1 MPVGGIRLISPL
13 PTHSREPSSLHR
25 EQLHTPTIV
34 IALLSLVGGFIADA
48 AATKALA
55 VGATLTIALAIVA
68 NLLEPPIWTVYV
80 AFVAIIAVAAA
91 IATEHDRV
99 DRGLPRKVRKPRGSA
114 PHA

>member
-1 MPVGGIRLISPL
+1 LRAGKLDSVIRLS
-13 PTHSREPSSLHR
+13 
-25 EQLHTPTIV
+25 
-34 IALLSLVGGFIADA
+34 
-48 AATKALA
+48 TKALA